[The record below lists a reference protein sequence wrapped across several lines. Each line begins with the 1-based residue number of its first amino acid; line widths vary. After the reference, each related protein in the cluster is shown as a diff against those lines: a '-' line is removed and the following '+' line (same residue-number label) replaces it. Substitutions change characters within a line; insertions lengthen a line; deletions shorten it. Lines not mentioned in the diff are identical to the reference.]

1 LRWREKS
8 FDFVLPSDVGEDGRP
23 MGLKRILLMGNPNV
37 GKSVF
42 FSRITGVKVI
52 ASNYPGTTVGFTK
65 GSMKLGE
72 EEVEVIDVPGTYT
85 LEATSKAEEVAS
97 QMLQDGDLVINVADA
112 TNLERNLYLTQE
124 LLERQIPVIV
134 ALNIWDDTKH
144 KGISIDVAKLEER
157 LGVPVL
163 PTVAVTG
170 QGIKELVDRIPEAI
184 SPALPQRTRD
194 ERWAAVGDIIEH
206 VQTITHHHHT
216 WLERLQDASIKPLTG
231 LPIAAVVLAAS
242 FLVIR
247 FIGEGLIG
255 YVLEPLFENLWAPLM
270 MKLSVALGSSG
281 FWHDM
286 LIGNL
291 FDGEIDFFQ
300 SMGVL
305 TTGLFIPLGAVLP
318 YILAFYL
325 ILGLLEDVGYLPRL
339 AVLLD
344 NLMHRMGLHGY
355 AIIPTML
362 GLGCCVPAI
371 MATRILESKRERFIA
386 ATLISIAIPC
396 AASQAMIIGLVGAE
410 GGQYVA
416 MVYGTLFVVW
426 LTLGLILNRA
436 VRGFSPELLIEIPPY
451 RRPSWR
457 GVLTKLWMRTYG
469 FLREALPIILLAIFA
484 IGILYHLGVFDAIAN
499 FTAPVVSG
507 LFGLPE
513 EGVVAI
519 VVGFLRKDVAIGLL
533 APLSLSAAQLVVGSV
548 VLTMFL
554 PCIAAFVVLAREL
567 GIKGLL
573 MAIGIMLAATVVVG
587 GLLNLV
593 L

>member
-1 LRWREKS
+1 M
-8 FDFVLPSDVGEDGRP
+8 PSEVGEDGRP
-23 MGLKRILLMGNPNV
+23 MGLKRILLIGNPNV

-85 LEATSKAEEVAS
+85 LEPTSKAEEVAS
-97 QMLQDGDLVINVADA
+97 LMLQDGDLVINVADA

-144 KGISIDVAKLEER
+144 KGISIDVAKLEEL

-184 SPALPQRTRD
+184 SPALPQRTHD

-216 WLERLQDASIKPLTG
+216 WLERLQDASVKPMTG
-231 LPIAAVVLAAS
+231 LPIAAFTLVAS
-242 FLVIR
+242 FFVIR
-247 FIGEGLIG
+247 LIGEGLIG
-255 YVLEPLFENLWAPLM
+255 YVMEPLFDKLWAPLM
-270 MKLSVALGSSG
+270 LKLSGLLGSG

-286 LIGNL
+286 LIGKL

-318 YILAFYL
+318 YIIAFYL

-344 NLMHRMGLHGY
+344 NLMHRVGLHGY

-371 MATRILESKRERFIA
+371 LSTRILESKRERFIA

-416 MVYGTLFVVW
+416 MVYGTLFLVW
-426 LTLGLILNRA
+426 LVLGLIINRVA
-436 VRGFSPELLIEIPPY
+436 RGFSPELLIEIPPY
-451 RRPSWR
+451 RRLSWR
-457 GVLTKLWMRTYG
+457 AVLTKLWMRVYG
-469 FLREALPIILLAIFA
+469 FLREALPIILIAIFA
-484 IGILYHLGVFDAIAN
+484 IGILYNLGVFDAIAN

-513 EGVVAI
+513 DGVVAI
-519 VVGFLRKDVAIGLL
+519 VVGFFRKDVAIGLL
-533 APLSLSAAQLVVGSV
+533 APLSLSAGQLVVGSV

-567 GIKGLL
+567 GLKGLL
-573 MAIGIMLAATVVVG
+573 AAIGIMLAATVIVG

>member
-1 LRWREKS
+1 
-8 FDFVLPSDVGEDGRP
+8 
-23 MGLKRILLMGNPNV
+23 MGNPNV
-37 GKSVF
+37 GKSAF

-52 ASNYPGTTVGFTK
+52 ASNYPGTTVEFIK
-65 GSMKLGE
+65 GSMKLGAE
-72 EEVEVIDVPGTYT
+72 EAEVIDVPGTYT
-85 LEATSKAEEVAS
+85 LEPTSKAEEVAS
-97 QMLQDGDLVINVADA
+97 QMLQNGDLVIDIVDA

-144 KGISIDVAKLEER
+144 RGISIDAAKLEEL
-157 LGVPVL
+157 LGVPVV

-170 QGIKELVDRIPEAI
+170 QGIKELVDRIPEAT
-184 SPALPQRTRD
+184 SPPLPERTRD
-194 ERWAAVGDIIEH
+194 ERWAAIGNIISE
-206 VQTITHHHHT
+206 VQIITHHHHT
-216 WLERLQDASIKPLTG
+216 WREHLEDAAIKPISG
-231 LPIAAVVLAAS
+231 LPIAAFVLAIS
-242 FLVIR
+242 FFVIR

-255 YVLEPLFENLWAPLM
+255 YVMEPLFENLWAPLM
-270 MKLSVALGSSG
+270 MKLSVLLGSGG

-286 LIGNL
+286 LIGKL
-291 FDGEIDFFQ
+291 FDGQIDFFQ

-318 YILAFYL
+318 YILSFYL
-325 ILGLLEDVGYLPRL
+325 ILGIVEDVGYLPRL

-344 NLMHRMGLHGY
+344 NFMHRIGLHGY

-371 MATRILESKRERFIA
+371 MATRILESRRERFIA

-396 AASQAMIIGLVGAE
+396 AASQAMIFGLVGAH
-410 GGQYVA
+410 GVHYVA
-416 MVYGTLFVVW
+416 MVYGTLFAVWVV
-426 LTLGLILNRA
+426 LGFVLNRT

-451 RRPSWR
+451 RLPSWR
-457 GVLTKLWMRTYG
+457 AVLTKLWMRVYG
-469 FLREALPIILLAIFA
+469 FLREAMPIILLAIFA
-484 IGILYHLGVFDAIAN
+484 IGILYTLGVFDAIAN

-507 LFGLPE
+507 IFGLPQ
-513 EGVVAI
+513 GAVVAI

-533 APLSLSAAQLVVGSV
+533 APLALSAGQLVVGCV
-548 VLTMFL
+548 VLTMFF

-567 GIKGLL
+567 GVRGLL
-573 MAIGIMLAATVVVG
+573 MASGIMIAATIIVG
-587 GLLNLV
+587 GLLNLI

>member
-1 LRWREKS
+1 
-8 FDFVLPSDVGEDGRP
+8 
-23 MGLKRILLMGNPNV
+23 MGLKRILLIGNPNV

-72 EEVEVIDVPGTYT
+72 EEEVEVIDVPGTYT
-85 LEATSKAEEVAS
+85 LEPTSKAEEVAS

-144 KGISIDVAKLEER
+144 KGISIDVAKLEEL

-184 SPALPQRTRD
+184 SPALPQRTHD

-216 WLERLQDASIKPLTG
+216 WLERLQDASVKPMTG
-231 LPIAAVVLAAS
+231 LPIAAFTLVAS
-242 FLVIR
+242 FFVIR

-255 YVLEPLFENLWAPLM
+255 YVMEPLFDKLWAPLM
-270 MKLSVALGSSG
+270 MKLSGLLGPG

-286 LIGNL
+286 LIGKL
-291 FDGEIDFFQ
+291 LDGEIDFFQ

-344 NLMHRMGLHGY
+344 NLMHRVGLHGY

-371 MATRILESKRERFIA
+371 MATRILESKRERFIS

-416 MVYGTLFVVW
+416 MVYGTLFLVW
-426 LTLGLILNRA
+426 LILGLIINRVA
-436 VRGFSPELLIEIPPY
+436 RGFSPELLIEIPPY
-451 RRPSWR
+451 RRLSWR
-457 GVLTKLWMRTYG
+457 AVFTKLWMRVYG
-469 FLREALPIILLAIFA
+469 FLREALPIILIAIFV
-484 IGILYHLGVFDAIAN
+484 IGILYNLGVFDAIAN
-499 FTAPVVSG
+499 FAAPVVSG

-513 EGVVAI
+513 EGIVPI
-519 VVGFLRKDVAIGLL
+519 VVGFFRKDVAIGLL
-533 APLSLSAAQLVVGSV
+533 SPLSLSAAQLVVGSV

-567 GIKGLL
+567 GLKGLL
-573 MAIGIMLAATVVVG
+573 AAIGIMLAATIVVG